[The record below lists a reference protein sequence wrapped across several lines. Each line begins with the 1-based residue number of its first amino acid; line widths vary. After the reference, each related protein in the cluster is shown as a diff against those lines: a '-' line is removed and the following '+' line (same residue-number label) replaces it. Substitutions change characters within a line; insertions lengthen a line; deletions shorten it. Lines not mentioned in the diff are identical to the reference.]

1 MTMKLSALFYWH
13 QQQGAIFTEHQGWEL
28 PAYFLPPEQEAAA
41 VRKNAG
47 LVDVSYLH
55 KFDLQHEPHQRSWRL
70 GTKHYFMMRDSPL
83 EPPAPAID
91 VSSVYSCF
99 RLVGPRSR
107 DILSKLTPLNV
118 SDVALA
124 NLSCGQTSLAHAHT
138 IVMREDIKSIP
149 AFHLVVSR
157 EYGESVWES
166 VIHAGDEFHLCP
178 FGLST
183 LWSLY
188 N

>member
-13 QQQGAIFTEHQGWEL
+13 QQQDATFTQHQGWEL
-28 PAYFLPPEQEAAA
+28 PAYYSLPEQESVA
-41 VRKNAG
+41 VSKNAG
-47 LVDVSYLH
+47 LVDVSYLR

-70 GTKHYFMMRDSPL
+70 GAKHYLVIEDSPS
-83 EPPAPAID
+83 EPLPRAID
-91 VSSVYSCF
+91 VTSVYSCF

-107 DILSKLTPLNV
+107 DILSKLTSLNV

-124 NLSCGQTSLAHAHT
+124 NLSCGQASLAHVHT

-149 AFHLVVSR
+149 AFHLLVSR

-166 VIHAGDEFHLCP
+166 IIDAGDEFHLCP